1 MGRLAATVALMVG
14 IGMLAA
20 CGTEDQPTVDGPSVP
35 RSVDREMNETET
47 PSQERVG
54 LLDGD
59 CAFSASQRRE
69 LEDSLGSVERD
80 EGAFQNRLPLW
91 SPDGN
96 RPPSFRASR
105 NCLP

>member
-1 MGRLAATVALMVG
+1 MRRVVLTVGFLVG
-14 IGMLAA
+14 MGMLAA

-35 RSVDREMNETET
+35 RSVDRETNETET
-47 PSQERVG
+47 PGQERVG
-54 LLDGD
+54 LLGGD
-59 CAFSASQRRE
+59 CAISASRRRE
-69 LEDSLGSVERD
+69 LEDRLGPVERG

-105 NCLP
+105 NCVP

>member
-1 MGRLAATVALMVG
+1 MRRVVLTVGFMVG

-20 CGTEDQPTVDGPSVP
+20 CGTADRPSVDGPSV
-35 RSVDREMNETET
+35 RSVDRETNETET

-54 LLDGD
+54 LLNRGD
-59 CAFSASQRRE
+59 CAMSASRRRE
-69 LEDSLGSVERD
+69 LEDRLGPIEPD
-80 EGAFQNRLPLW
+80 EGTFRNRLPLW

-105 NCLP
+105 NCVP